1 MSLVCLGAKY
11 ASGQILC
18 RKVLLG
24 RYRLGENMTWATL
37 KVKFLRSIPH
47 SDDFSSRRVE
57 FEVLD
62 SVLERLANTMGGFIK
77 LIESCPEEL
86 EEESPVNLENVPILS
101 KMTSSSD
108 TFIQFKNLSESLIE
122 LILNSKVRLSKI
134 LQEDLLTS
142 SVESSGKQI
151 LNSILT
157 QLRQFSSK
165 LSKIDQSDH
174 FGYLNKIKKSELEL
188 SRLENILND
197 KSKTDETKTC
207 PLSRMNHFVE
217 RTMLIFQN
225 HLAKI
230 SEDTFDKSKDQGE
243 NLIHLGRFS
252 KISLLDEDVSYLHCQ

>member
-1 MSLVCLGAKY
+1 M
-11 ASGQILC
+11 GQI
-18 RKVLLG
+18 
-24 RYRLGENMTWATL
+24 MTWTTL

-47 SDDFSSRRVE
+47 SDSFSSRRVE

-86 EEESPVNLENVPILS
+86 EEESPVNLENVPVLS

-108 TFIQFKNLSESLIE
+108 TFIKFKSLSEALIE
-122 LILNSKVRLSKI
+122 LVLNAKVHLSEI

-142 SVESSGKQI
+142 SAESSGKQI
-151 LNSILT
+151 LTSILT

-197 KSKTDETKTC
+197 QSKTTDSITC

-225 HLAKI
+225 HLATI
-230 SEDTFDKSKDQGE
+230 SETSFEKSKDHGE
-243 NLIHLGRFS
+243 NLIHLARFS
-252 KISLLDEDVSYLHCQ
+252 KINFLDRQRGENLQFNM

>member
-1 MSLVCLGAKY
+1 
-11 ASGQILC
+11 
-18 RKVLLG
+18 
-24 RYRLGENMTWATL
+24 
-37 KVKFLRSIPH
+37 
-47 SDDFSSRRVE
+47 
-57 FEVLD
+57 
-62 SVLERLANTMGGFIK
+62 MGSFIK

-86 EEESPVNLENVPILS
+86 EEESPVNLESVPLLS

-122 LILNSKVRLSKI
+122 LILNSKVRLSEI

-142 SVESSGKQI
+142 SAESSGRQI

-157 QLRQFSSK
+157 HLRQFSSK

-197 KSKTDETKTC
+197 QSKTSDSITC

-230 SEDTFDKSKDQGE
+230 SETSFEKSKDHGE
-243 NLIHLGRFS
+243 NLIHLARFS
-252 KISLLDEDVSYLHCQ
+252 KNQLSR

>member
-1 MSLVCLGAKY
+1 
-11 ASGQILC
+11 
-18 RKVLLG
+18 
-24 RYRLGENMTWATL
+24 
-37 KVKFLRSIPH
+37 
-47 SDDFSSRRVE
+47 
-57 FEVLD
+57 
-62 SVLERLANTMGGFIK
+62 MGSFIK

-86 EEESPVNLENVPILS
+86 EDESPVNLDSVPLLS

-108 TFIQFKNLSESLIE
+108 TFIQFKSLSETLIE
-122 LILNSKVRLSKI
+122 LVLNSKVRLGKI
-134 LQEDLLTS
+134 LQADLLTS
-142 SVESSGKQI
+142 SAESSGKQI

-174 FGYLNKIKKSELEL
+174 LGFLTKIKKSELEL

-197 KSKTDETKTC
+197 QSETDPKTC

-230 SEDTFDKSKDQGE
+230 SETSFDQSKDSGE
-243 NLIHLGRFS
+243 NLIHLGWFS
-252 KISLLDEDVSYLHCQ
+252 NSRLEIIF